1 MTKKALRLIIIMI
14 SILLTFLVI
23 SLIIQA
29 IVIPKVKHET
39 AKAIMDYYCENNSS
53 ASGIISQMSDED
65 ISTVEEI
72 IDNSFSTSDFISLS
86 KYAAN
91 NDVDKIKEY
100 ANSNISDADKQ
111 KLINL
116 YEKYKNSTPD

>member
-72 IDNSFSTSDFISLS
+72 IDNSFSTSDFIS
-86 KYAAN
+86 
-91 NDVDKIKEY
+91 
-100 ANSNISDADKQ
+100 
-111 KLINL
+111 
-116 YEKYKNSTPD
+116 